1 MPLLLI
7 RVRYARRVPNA
18 FEAVSVCP
26 PQASFFVRHSLPSL
40 PVSEETRSSR
50 PGLPNPLAVLRASL
64 SFVDDLPGL
73 SEQLSNSIGEL
84 SGLIA
89 EQVSAT
95 REQIAASRALKA
107 ETAALH
113 QDVRLLRESLD
124 QVRDKVPGL

>member
-1 MPLLLI
+1 MP
-7 RVRYARRVPNA
+7 
-18 FEAVSVCP
+18 
-26 PQASFFVRHSLPSL
+26 
-40 PVSEETRSSR
+40 EETRSSR
-50 PGLPNPLAVLRASL
+50 PGLPNPLAVLRASA

-73 SEQLSNSIGEL
+73 SERLTNSIDGL

-95 REQIAASRALKA
+95 REQIAASRALRA

-113 QDVRLLRESLD
+113 QEVSRMRESFD